1 MHNENYKPSTLY
13 VSDMDGTLLGS
24 DSRLSAASALMLNRA
39 IAQGGVLFTVAT
51 ARTPATV
58 VPLMSGVDT
67 RLPFICLNGAALWD
81 NRRGDYAHVEVIG
94 EATVR
99 RIVGVFSRHGLSP
112 FVYRR
117 HGRMIHACHDGSALS
132 GQERQFVAE
141 RTGLE
146 LKRFFFDCDPCGEG
160 SCGAGD
166 AMLIFSMQ
174 DYELLRPV
182 HDEVTAQVDCS
193 AVLYHDI
200 FDPHSGILEIYAP
213 GVSKAAAIERVAATT
228 GAGRVVVF
236 GDNRNDM
243 PMMRAAS
250 WSVAVGNAFPEVKA
264 IASEVIGT
272 NVEDAVPKYI
282 LAQK

>member
-1 MHNENYKPSTLY
+1 MHNHNIKPSTLY

-39 IAQGGVLFTVAT
+39 IAGGVLFTVAT

-67 RLPFICLNGAALWD
+67 RLPYICLNGAALWD
-81 NRRGDYAHVEVIG
+81 NCRGDYAHVEVID

-99 RIVGVFSRHGLSP
+99 RVVGVYRRHGLAP

-117 HGRMIHACHDGSALS
+117 HGRMIHACHDGSPLS

-146 LKRFFFDCDPCGEG
+146 LKRFFLDCDPCGEG
-160 SCGAGD
+160 SSAAGE

-182 HDEVTAQVDCS
+182 CDEV
-193 AVLYHDI
+193 
-200 FDPHSGILEIYAP
+200 
-213 GVSKAAAIERVAATT
+213 
-228 GAGRVVVF
+228 
-236 GDNRNDM
+236 
-243 PMMRAAS
+243 
-250 WSVAVGNAFPEVKA
+250 
-264 IASEVIGT
+264 
-272 NVEDAVPKYI
+272 
-282 LAQK
+282 

>member
-1 MHNENYKPSTLY
+1 MHNHNIKPSTLY

-39 IAQGGVLFTVAT
+39 IASGVLFTVAT

-67 RLPFICLNGAALWD
+67 RLPYICLNGAALWD
-81 NRRGDYAHVEVIG
+81 NCRGDYAHVEVID

-99 RIVGVFSRHGLSP
+99 RVVGVYRRHGLAP

-117 HGRMIHACHDGSALS
+117 HGRMIHACHDGSPLS

-146 LKRFFFDCDPCGEG
+146 LKRFFLDCDPCGEG
-160 SCGAGD
+160 SSAAGE

-182 HDEVTAQVDCS
+182 CDEVKAQADCT

-200 FDPHSGILEIYAP
+200 FDPRSGILEIYAP

-228 GAGRVVVF
+228 QATRVVVF

-243 PMMRAAS
+243 SMMRAAS

-272 NVEDAVPKYI
+272 NVQDAVPKYI
-282 LAQK
+282 IAQK

>member
-1 MHNENYKPSTLY
+1 MHNDNIKPSTLY

-39 IAQGGVLFTVAT
+39 IAGGVLVTVAT
-51 ARTPATV
+51 ARTPAPE
-58 VPLMSGVDT
+58 VPLM
-67 RLPFICLNGAALWD
+67 R
-81 NRRGDYAHVEVIG
+81 
-94 EATVR
+94 
-99 RIVGVFSRHGLSP
+99 
-112 FVYRR
+112 
-117 HGRMIHACHDGSALS
+117 HDGSPLS

-146 LKRFFFDCDPCGEG
+146 LKRFFLDCDPCGEG
-160 SCGAGD
+160 SSAAGE

-182 HDEVTAQVDCS
+182 CDEVKAQAECTT
-193 AVLYHDI
+193 VLYHDI
-200 FDPHSGILEIYAP
+200 FDPRSGILEIYAP

-228 GAGRVVVF
+228 QATRVVVF
-236 GDNRNDM
+236 GANRNDM

-272 NVEDAVPKYI
+272 NVQAAVPKYI
-282 LAQK
+282 IAQK